1 MLNGAEILKS
11 LLLDYY
17 VIEGEEVT
25 ITPEPSYNF
34 ISLGYNP
41 SWDHFHM
48 RFFLNSVFNGK
59 NVTHTSAWFT

>member
-11 LLLDYY
+11 LLLDY

-34 ISLGYNP
+34 ISLGYNA
-41 SWDHFHM
+41 S
-48 RFFLNSVFNGK
+48 
-59 NVTHTSAWFT
+59 